1 MRGNWQDYCQDASR
15 GHSAIAELLV
25 LSALVH
31 SGAKTQ
37 LFQAICR
44 TAKVRAFLGRIE
56 VRYFESA
63 TKLRAIESVYFL
75 RTIGPISCR
84 RWTRATCGLT
94 CILLRQV
101 DGQCDKPAADRR
113 KYCQLSSTD
122 DGPVC
127 RSNPLP
133 LYVATIYVPWR
144 IFLSPEFCGQSSTE
158 TSEFPCN
165 IR

>member
-56 VRYFESA
+56 VRYFEGA

-75 RTIGPISCR
+75 RTNRP
-84 RWTRATCGLT
+84 
-94 CILLRQV
+94 
-101 DGQCDKPAADRR
+101 
-113 KYCQLSSTD
+113 YQLSQIDPRDVRPHVHPAET
-122 DGPVC
+122 GG
-127 RSNPLP
+127 RS
-133 LYVATIYVPWR
+133 V
-144 IFLSPEFCGQSSTE
+144 
-158 TSEFPCN
+158 
-165 IR
+165 